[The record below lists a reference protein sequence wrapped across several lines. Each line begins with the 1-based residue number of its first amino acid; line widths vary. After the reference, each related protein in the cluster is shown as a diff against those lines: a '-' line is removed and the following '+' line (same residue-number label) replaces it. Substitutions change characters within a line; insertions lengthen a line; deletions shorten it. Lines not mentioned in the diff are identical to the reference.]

1 MTGLDS
7 VISPDMQKLLAF
19 LLPVLFAIGTLVM
32 NLSRGFTIGGYV
44 LIAIFTALAI
54 YFMPGFAS
62 LF

>member
-1 MTGLDS
+1 
-7 VISPDMQKLLAF
+7 MQKLLAF